1 MLEDLV
7 FPTRIVGK
15 RVRTKVDGH
24 KTVRIFLDAKDVDY
38 KVDTFSEVYRKLT
51 GKQVIFEFGGAG
63 GAGAEF

>member
-7 FPTRIVGK
+7 FPAKIIGK

-24 KTVRIFLDAKDVDY
+24 KVIRIFLDGKDVDY
-38 KVDTFSEVYRKLT
+38 KVDAYSEVYRKLT

-63 GAGAEF
+63 TEF

>member
-7 FPTRIVGK
+7 FPTKIVGK

-24 KTVRIFLDAKDVDY
+24 KIIRVFLDGKDGDY

-51 GKQVIFEFGGAG
+51 GKQVNFEFGGAG
-63 GAGAEF
+63 AEF